1 MSIAVVGVGSNLGSR
16 EASIRAARVL
26 LDARGGIE
34 VEAVSPLYETE
45 PLGPP
50 QPRYLNAAF
59 RLDTSLAPIELLRVL
74 LRTEQRLGRDREN
87 SERWSARSVDL
98 DLLWDERGAHESR
111 ELRLPHPELEKRNF
125 ALAPM
130 LAVAP
135 ELRGTYESIL
145 GDGGGELTPWS
156 RGAQVSSRQGAR
168 GLEVE
173 VEADEL
179 AEACALAV
187 EIPMR
192 LGRPRSTVH
201 RVIDSSAGA
210 FADAL
215 RDVFRLGF
223 GVEHVSISH
232 CSTTRWVTHFH
243 GVNRGIPLAH
253 DVRLVT
259 TSGANRKFRASLS
272 FDLACR

>member
-1 MSIAVVGVGSNLGSR
+1 MSIAIVGIGSNLGSR
-16 EASIRAARVL
+16 EASIRAARAL
-26 LDARGGIE
+26 LDARDGIE

-74 LRTEQRLGRDREN
+74 LRTEQRLGRDRKAG
-87 SERWSARSVDL
+87 ERWSARSLDL
-98 DLLWDERGAHESR
+98 DLLWDERGAHEGR

-125 ALAPM
+125 ALTPM

-135 ELRGTYESIL
+135 ELRVTYESIL
-145 GDGGGELTPWS
+145 RRGGGELTAWN
-156 RGAQVSSRQGAR
+156 RAAQVTSRR
-168 GLEVE
+168 GVRRLDVE

-192 LGRPRSTVH
+192 FERPRSTVH
-201 RVIDSSAGA
+201 RVIDSSASA
-210 FADAL
+210 FAGTL
-215 RDVFRLGF
+215 RDVIRRGLW
-223 GVEHVSISH
+223 VERVSISR
-232 CSTTRWVTHFH
+232 CSTTRWFVHLH

-259 TSGANRKFRASLS
+259 TSGATREFRACLSL
-272 FDLACR
+272 DLTDG